1 MKRLVLL
8 SLFVVLAA
16 AAAFANS
23 TSTTLPV
30 SATLLPTVSV
40 STTNLDF
47 GTWVLTDGVIPSSAT
62 VTVQA
67 TAATNYAITMDFGQH
82 FSAGWRH
89 VQNGAFGVIYEILD
103 PTGSFEWSDQGYGN
117 TYPSGGPVFSTGT
130 GSAQSFTANGLL
142 FVASAD
148 PASPIGLYSD
158 LVTVT
163 VNY

>member
-8 SLFVVLAA
+8 ILFVVMAT
-16 AAAFANS
+16 AAAFANT

-47 GTWVLTDGVIPSSAT
+47 GTWVLSDGFIPSSAT

-82 FSAGWRH
+82 YSAGWRH
-89 VQNGAFGVIYEILD
+89 VQNGAYGVIYEILD
-103 PTGSFEWSDQGYGN
+103 PTSSYEWSDVGYTNSYPFGN
-117 TYPSGGPVFSTGT
+117 PVFSTGT
-130 GSAQSFTANGLL
+130 GSAQSFTANAYL
-142 FVASAD
+142 FVPDAD